1 MASNENSLIVYI
13 NAFKSENYK
22 VNEETTQFRE
32 SFVGINWSKQ
42 TPLTKYEI
50 SPIKGIFDK
59 IHIITWWKNNKC
71 DLFLAWIRNMS
82 NVCLPMFKKANLNFR
97 DNLAQSIE

>member
-1 MASNENSLIVYI
+1 VKSYEKLGPLQKIYQLLLKGFLYFRKLASNENSLIVYI

-59 IHIITWWKNNKC
+59 IHIIT
-71 DLFLAWIRNMS
+71 
-82 NVCLPMFKKANLNFR
+82 
-97 DNLAQSIE
+97 